1 MSAHKMTLH
10 TRPFSRSS
18 RIGFSAGL
26 LLIAAFVVACGGGGS
41 SHQNNNIVS
50 SGSNVQPIVV
60 NAGPANRYTNGA
72 FTSVTVCVPSTTT
85 CQTIDGVLVDTASYG
100 LRLLSSNGGGELTLS
115 LTHQTSGG
123 NPVGECAL
131 FGSGFTWGPVANADV
146 TISGE
151 SASNVPV
158 QVIDPTFA
166 AIPSSCANNGFG
178 VPGENTVDDLG
189 ANGILG
195 IGPFTVDC
203 GTACTVSGPQNPGVY
218 FACASTTCSVTTESL
233 TAQVQNPVPFFA
245 TDNNGVIVELPSAT
259 SATATLSGS
268 LVFGIGTQSNNGLSG
283 ATVFPINSDG
293 DFTTSFDNASYP
305 AFIDSGS
312 NGLYFLDSSTAN
324 IATCPS
330 PNDVFYCPSSQ
341 DNLSATTSSG
351 SASQSVSFSIANA
364 DQMFSNDAA
373 DDVLPM
379 LGGPFSGQFD
389 WGLPFFY
396 GRNVF
401 TAIDGASTPGGNG
414 PYWAY

>member
-1 MSAHKMTLH
+1 MIFQNMTSQ
-10 TRPFSRSS
+10 TPCRV
-18 RIGFSAGL
+18 GFSAVL
-26 LLIAAFVVACGGGGS
+26 LLSAGFMVACGGGSS
-41 SHQNNNIVS
+41 SHQNNTIVS

-60 NAGPANRYTNGA
+60 NAGPANEYTNGA

-115 LTHQTSGG
+115 LTQQTSGG

-178 VPGENTVDDLG
+178 VPGENTLNDLG
-189 ANGILG
+189 SNGILG
-195 IGPFTVDC
+195 IGPFTQDC
-203 GTACTVSGPQNPGVY
+203 GTACATSGPQNPGVY
-218 FACASTTCSVTTESL
+218 FDCASTTCTVTTESL
-233 TAQVQNPVPFFA
+233 TAQVQNPVPFFP

-259 SATATLSGS
+259 AATTTLSGS
-268 LVFGIGTQSNNGLSG
+268 LVFGIGTQSNNGLNG
-283 ATVFPINSDG
+283 ATVFPINSSG
-293 DFTTSFDNASYP
+293 FFTTSFDSVSYP
-305 AFIDSGS
+305 AFVDSGS
-312 NGLYFLDSSTAN
+312 NGLYFLSSGTAN

-330 PNDVFYCPSSQ
+330 PDEVFYCPSSQ

-351 SASQSVSFSIANA
+351 SASESVSFSIANA
-364 DQMFSNDAA
+364 DQMFNDNPA
-373 DDVLPM
+373 DDVFPM
-379 LGGPFSGQFD
+379 LGGPLSGQFD

-401 TAIDGASTPGGNG
+401 TAINGASTSGGNG